1 MKIKHSKFRNTGLIF
16 ELLVKQLA
24 ADTLSKKESPSI
36 NIIRNYFTGRS
47 SLAKEFKLYEFIL
60 KNNNITETKAN
71 AIISTITEISRKINQ
86 ETLKKQKYNLI
97 SEISF
102 TKWDLYGLLLK

>member
-47 SLAKEFKLYEFIL
+47 SLAKEFKLY
-60 KNNNITETKAN
+60 
-71 AIISTITEISRKINQ
+71 
-86 ETLKKQKYNLI
+86 
-97 SEISF
+97 
-102 TKWDLYGLLLK
+102 D